1 MHSRFRPPALAL
13 VAAVAVSATA
23 VAMGP
28 TWLTT
33 VKRVTAEVSLRSGSD
48 VALIMGGTG
57 MPDPTQAYIDEVNDF
72 FLQPNFPGYEPV
84 GLQTPEEAFPLYGL
98 LSGYDSVAFGVEE
111 LNYAITHTYAG
122 DNLVIFGVSQSA
134 MIASLEEQQLAA
146 NPPADLGQLHFALLA
161 GPDNPMGGLFERF
174 AGLDNPVVNY
184 ALYPPSPT
192 DLFATDIYTGEYDGV
207 SDFPDDLSNLLSVAN
222 ALAGMEYVH
231 LGYSDLT
238 MEQVQSA
245 VLLGQSGQTDFY
257 MIPTTVLPILQSL
270 YSSSESGK
278 ELADFLQPDLQVIVD
293 MGYGNLEHG
302 LLADPG
308 GIDGAVGVGFFDKV
322 DPLAVEAALQL
333 GQVQGIVDATDD
345 YLSSQGDAPL
355 PDYVTTL
362 LDSTSGYDFTSW
374 LDSQFIAGL
383 TELSKWP
390 GNADL
395 NPAVLFDGL
404 PLISGTSFIDG
415 LNQYLTEFYTQ
426 ISGSL

>member
-1 MHSRFRPPALAL
+1 MHSRFRSPAIAL

-23 VAMGP
+23 VATAP
-28 TWLTT
+28 SWLTT
-33 VKRVTAEVSLRSGSD
+33 LKRITAEISLRSGSD

-57 MPDPTQAYIDEVNDF
+57 MPDPTQAYIDEVTDF

-84 GLQTPEEAFPLYGL
+84 GLQTPEEAFPIYGL
-98 LSGYDSVAFGVEE
+98 LSGYESVAQGVAD
-111 LNYAITHTYAG
+111 LNTAITQTYAG

-134 MIASLEEQQLAA
+134 LIASLEEQQLAA

-192 DLFATDIYTGEYDGV
+192 DLFPTDIYTGEYDGV

-222 ALAGMEYVH
+222 AIAGTEYVH
-231 LGYSDLT
+231 LGYEDLT

-245 VLLGQSGQTDFY
+245 VLLGQTGQTDFY
-257 MIPTTVLPILQSL
+257 MIPTTVLPILEPL
-270 YSSSESGK
+270 YSSGESGK
-278 ELADFLQPDLQVIVD
+278 ELADLLQPDLQVIVN

-302 LLADPG
+302 LVADPG
-308 GIDGAVGVGFFDKV
+308 GIDGAVGVGFFDKL
-322 DPLAVEAALQL
+322 DPLAVEAALQQ
-333 GQVQGIVDATDD
+333 GEVQGIVDATDD
-345 YLSSQGDAPL
+345 YLNSLGVAPL
-355 PDYVTTL
+355 PDFVTTV

-383 TELSKWP
+383 TELSTLP
-390 GNADL
+390 GEADL

-404 PLISGTSFIDG
+404 PLISGTSLIDG
-415 LNQYLTEFYTQ
+415 LNQYLTEFYTE
-426 ISGSL
+426 IVGAL